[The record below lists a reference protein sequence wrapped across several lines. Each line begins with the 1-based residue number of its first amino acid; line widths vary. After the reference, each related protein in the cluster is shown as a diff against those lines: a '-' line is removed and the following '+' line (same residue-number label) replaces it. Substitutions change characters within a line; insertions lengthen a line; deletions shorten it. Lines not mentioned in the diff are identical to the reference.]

1 MKVGCNYVDGRCTS
15 CRAPFMYLPESESC
29 FIDGCLEY
37 FIGGCSKC
45 ETLYSL
51 LYNSC
56 KLPNCLISKNGKCLE
71 CDPDFVFNSR
81 GLCVSKAEFC
91 DKMD

>member
-81 GLCVSKAEFC
+81 GLCVSKDEFC